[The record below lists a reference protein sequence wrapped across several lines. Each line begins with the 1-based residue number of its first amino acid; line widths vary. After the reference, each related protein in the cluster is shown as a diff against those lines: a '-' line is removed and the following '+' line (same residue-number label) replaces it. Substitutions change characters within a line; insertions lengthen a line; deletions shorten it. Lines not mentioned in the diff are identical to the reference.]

1 MMDETADGLARR
13 RQYVAQINAGGQ
25 KKRTDN
31 FVATIGNPQ
40 LIDVKFDS
48 AADYHAKI
56 RYTIPLAWCH
66 SFDPDK
72 PIGTEDGDDNLP
84 IVQGGLIGSCMD
96 NAMTT
101 ACRVASDERFQTTLA
116 MTVEFLR
123 GMRPGYVYALTRA
136 TMIGGTV
143 GFAEVTVYRDIE
155 CTYAVAKGTSTN
167 KLRKPT
173 PKL

>member
-1 MMDETADGLARR
+1 MDETADGLARR
-13 RQYVAQINAGGQ
+13 RQYVASANAGGQ
-25 KKRTDN
+25 KKRTSE
-31 FVATIGNPQ
+31 FVASIGNPL

-66 SFDPDK
+66 SFNPDK
-72 PIGTEDGDDNLP
+72 PIGIKDGDDNLP
-84 IVQGGLIGSCMD
+84 VVQGGLIGSCMD

-116 MTVEFLR
+116 MNVEFLR
-123 GMRPGYVYALTRA
+123 GMRPGHVYALTRA
-136 TMIGGTV
+136 SMIGGTV
-143 GFAEVTVYRDIE
+143 GFAEVTIYRDVE